1 MPRVPVQARETASAE
16 GVGSPSGG
24 RPSRA
29 GGARSCGE
37 TRPAVV
43 AARHRNPLPA
53 TPRPQRPTN
62 SSHSRSD
69 FAGSGARAEARQIR
83 ATRRVTG
90 PVSTASTHSAGYL
103 GYSGYDPAVASLF
116 VVTLRCGA
124 GLPGYLLARA
134 VTVVAVCSGGR
145 VTPIAAGNARKCWSL
160 GAGNQVT
167 SVTRFFAGPREIRR
181 RTSNCRA
188 AFNFPGRSLTASGR
202 SDEGNLTA

>member
-1 MPRVPVQARETASAE
+1 MRARDHVVKLVRRS
-16 GVGSPSGG
+16 SP
-24 RPSRA
+24 
-29 GGARSCGE
+29 
-37 TRPAVV
+37 
-43 AARHRNPLPA
+43 ARHRNPLPV
-53 TPRPQRPTN
+53 TPRPQLPTN

-103 GYSGYDPAVASLF
+103 GYCGYDPAAACLF
-116 VVTLRCGA
+116 AVTLRCGA

-134 VTVVAVCSGGR
+134 VTVVALHPVAW
-145 VTPIAAGNARKCWSL
+145 VTPTAARKPRKCWSS

-181 RTSNCRA
+181 RTSYCRA
-188 AFNFPGRSLTASGR
+188 AFDFPGRSLTHCCRPR
-202 SDEGNLTA
+202 SLV